1 MGLPDMKLPIQYA
14 LGYPQR
20 IANKFPRFNFIDY
33 SNLTF
38 EKPDIHTFKNLDL
51 AYKALEE
58 GGNMPC
64 IVNAANEIVV
74 AEFLENNLGF
84 LQMSEIIAKCM
95 SEISYVSVP
104 TLSDYMETD
113 SETRIF
119 ARKLVT
125 NR

>member
-1 MGLPDMKLPIQYA
+1 
-14 LGYPQR
+14 
-20 IANKFPRFNFIDY
+20 
-33 SNLTF
+33 
-38 EKPDIHTFKNLDL
+38 
-51 AYKALEE
+51 
-58 GGNMPC
+58 MPC

-113 SETRIF
+113 YETRIF